1 MKLYGYYLSSNVYR
15 ARVALNLKGIAYED
29 EIVDVLKGD
38 TASPGYRALN
48 PQGKIPAL
56 KDGDVVVTQSLAI
69 LEYLEE
75 RFPEPPLLP
84 EDAAGRARVRSL
96 SLALVGD
103 IFALLPSRIRNRL
116 ADDLNQDEAG
126 VRRWCHDWVRQ
137 GLEMLEASLVGD
149 PATGTYCHGE
159 SLTFADICLASL
171 IQVSRRYDCDLT
183 LYPTVRR
190 IYGLCEGMPA
200 FRDALAQN
208 QSDAPSDFKGLH
220 GGSNPA

>member
-75 RFPEPPLLP
+75 RFPEPP
-84 EDAAGRARVRSL
+84 AAARGSGPDGHAVRSL
-96 SLALVGD
+96 SLAVVGD
-103 IFALLPSRIRNRL
+103 IFALLPGRIRNRL
-116 ADDLNQDEAG
+116 ADNLNQDEAG

-149 PATGTYCHGE
+149 PATGNLLPWRIPDVSPTY
-159 SLTFADICLASL
+159 AWP
-171 IQVSRRYDCDLT
+171 R
-183 LYPTVRR
+183 
-190 IYGLCEGMPA
+190 
-200 FRDALAQN
+200 
-208 QSDAPSDFKGLH
+208 
-220 GGSNPA
+220 

>member
-15 ARVALNLKGIAYED
+15 ARVALNLKGVAYED

-38 TASPGYRALN
+38 AASPEYRVLN

-56 KDGDVVVTQSLAI
+56 RDGDTVVAQSLAI

-75 RFPEPPLLP
+75 TFPEPPLLP
-84 EDAAGRARVRSL
+84 ADPAGRARVRSL

-103 IFALLPSRIRNRL
+103 IFALLPSRVRNRL
-116 ADDLNQDEAG
+116 AGDLNQDEAG

-137 GLEMLEASLVGD
+137 GLDMLEASLAGD
-149 PATGTYCHGE
+149 PATGTFCHGD

-171 IQVSRRYDCDLT
+171 IQVSRRYGCDLAPC
-183 LYPTVRR
+183 PTVRR
-190 IYGLCEGMPA
+190 IYGSCAEMPA

-208 QSDAPSDFKGLH
+208 QSDAPPEFEGL
-220 GGSNPA
+220 